1 VEYVGLAA
9 VAYLAFMSL
18 SAKKIGLVYGL
29 DLLRIEILLDN
40 P

>member
-1 VEYVGLAA
+1 MEYVGLAA
-9 VAYLAFMSL
+9 VAYLAFMGF

-29 DLLRIEILLDN
+29 DLLRIEILLDD